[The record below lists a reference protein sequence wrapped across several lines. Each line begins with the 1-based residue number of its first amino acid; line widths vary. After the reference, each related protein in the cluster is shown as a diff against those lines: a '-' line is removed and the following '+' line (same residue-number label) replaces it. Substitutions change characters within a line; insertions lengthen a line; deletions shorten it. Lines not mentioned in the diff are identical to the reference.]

1 MKRACKTVI
10 SGSYLGFRTSEYW
23 RHGVTEAQPN
33 DKRKE
38 RGFDTR
44 GANMGRRERAGSI
57 PARPTRNKKKGELSI
72 DQKENDSGGEAGA
85 SRQEKRGSDGTT

>member
-1 MKRACKTVI
+1 MI
-10 SGSYLGFRTSEYW
+10 LGSHLRFRTSEYW

-44 GANMGRRERAGSI
+44 GANMGRRERAGSS
-57 PARPTRNKKKGELSI
+57 PARPTRNKKKGEMSI
-72 DQKENDSGGEAGA
+72 DQKENDSG
-85 SRQEKRGSDGTT
+85 